1 MDLVWLCSYKQLFFD
16 MDLSDFCFSYTY
28 DLTHSLQHNI
38 TSQKPAQ
45 CDDRFVWNHFLLQP
59 LIKGRQANRSTQS
72 VGTLL
77 TNRAI
82 VVVGLLFGLLL
93 LLLLLFGLLLYV
105 AEVGENSCWV
115 LPMINGYFRQNSM
128 CQTTAILLVMRCS
141 TIATGAVIAAW

>member
-82 VVVGLLFGLLL
+82 VVVRVVVVRVVVVVVRIVVVCGRGGREFMLG
-93 LLLLLFGLLLYV
+93 
-105 AEVGENSCWV
+105 AADDQW
-115 LPMINGYFRQNSM
+115 
-128 CQTTAILLVMRCS
+128 IL
-141 TIATGAVIAAW
+141 